1 MEAEAK
7 AAELPTLKA
16 EHAEAQRA
24 GSAESHWRRTA
35 LRYESELRAGA
46 GAEVPRVERFDRRG
60 TEPFE
65 PFEPF
70 EFFQNRNFPE
80 FFLRKF
86 KNFRKFQHFLNYRR
100 NSDKISS
107 KSEQKSVKRIQK

>member
-46 GAEVPRVERFDRRG
+46 GAEVP
-60 TEPFE
+60 
-65 PFEPF
+65 
-70 EFFQNRNFPE
+70 
-80 FFLRKF
+80 
-86 KNFRKFQHFLNYRR
+86 
-100 NSDKISS
+100 DKDTN
-107 KSEQKSVKRIQK
+107 E